1 MDIRLARNGQLFD
14 LALDGADLAPDTSLE
29 TAVLLSLFT
38 DRRAE
43 PGEIPAGD
51 DPKGWWADAFS
62 DNGDRIGSRLWLLTR
77 EKLLP
82 ETAERARGYAREALQ
97 WLLDDGIAA
106 RVLVTAELHRPDR
119 LSLSIALTR
128 PDGRQE
134 TYQYH
139 DLWEAL
145 THGL

>member
-1 MDIRLARNGQLFD
+1 MDIRLARNGLLFD

-29 TAVLLSLFT
+29 TAVVLSLFT

-43 PGEIPAGD
+43 PGDIPAGE
-51 DPKGWWADAFS
+51 DPKGWWGDSFAEAD
-62 DNGDRIGSRLWLLTR
+62 DRIGSRLWLLPR

-106 RVLVTAELHRPDR
+106 GVDVTAELHRPDR
-119 LSLSIALTR
+119 LSLAIVLRR

-139 DLWEAL
+139 DLWETL